1 MVPFW
6 VLDVLLRVR
15 GSVVSHYSLSLT
27 RSITQIEGM
36 QCSKPSPRHS
46 TIALL
51 LEQSKKEALTFPM
64 LEWVH

>member
-27 RSITQIEGM
+27 RSITQLM
-36 QCSKPSPRHS
+36 ACSVRSKPAPRLS

-51 LEQSKKEALTFPM
+51 L
-64 LEWVH
+64 